1 MVNFGLGPLGMA
13 PTTLPEISNPAIPE
27 NILIGKEALNGA
39 EDLIVG
45 TMENNGAIEEDIEL
59 VDQVVEIPLGFHDG
73 DGFVQIAADEQA
85 KIIPENILAGITIL
99 GVEGSAIELDGEEI
113 EVNPTTDEQIFVPT
127 EGNGFTEV
135 VVTAVTSNIDEY
147 IVPANIIEGVTILG
161 VNGEAVELDGE
172 EIEIEPDVVE
182 QVYTPEIGNGFTKVT
197 VAAVTSD
204 IDEYIVPANIIEGIT
219 ILGVEGTAVEL
230 DGEELEVE
238 ATTIEQVITPDEGN
252 GFTKVTVAA
261 VTSDIDE
268 NILSENIKAGV
279 TILGVNGKASVVD
292 TADATAN
299 AEEILED
306 KVAYV
311 NGVKVTGTY
320 VKPILHKPTVSI
332 EDGVLTI
339 TPNAD
344 NGIYAEGYKIY
355 ADETLLTTTPEM
367 EIDLDLLLNE
377 PGTYAITVATHGTS
391 FTDSPETEAV
401 EFVVAE

>member
-13 PTTLPEISNPAIPE
+13 PATLPEISNPAIPE

-45 TMENNGAIEEDIEL
+45 TMENNGAIEENIEL
-59 VDQVVEIPLGFHDG
+59 VDQVVEIPLGFHNG
-73 DGFVQIAADEQA
+73 EGFVQIAANEQA
-85 KIIPENILAGITIL
+85 KIIPANIKAGVTIL
-99 GVEGSAIELDGEEI
+99 GVEGSAIELDGEEL
-113 EVNPTTDEQIFVPT
+113 EVNPTTDEQTFIPT

-135 VVTAVTSNIDEY
+135 VVTAVTSDIDEN

-182 QVYTPEIGNGFTKVT
+182 QIYTPEIGNGFTKVT

-204 IDEYIVPANIIEGIT
+204 IDEYI
-219 ILGVEGTAVEL
+219 
-230 DGEELEVE
+230 
-238 ATTIEQVITPDEGN
+238 
-252 GFTKVTVAA
+252 
-261 VTSDIDE
+261 
-268 NILSENIKAGV
+268 LSENIKAGV
-279 TILGVNGKASVVD
+279 TILGVDGKASVVD
-292 TADATAN
+292 TADATAS
-299 AEEILED
+299 AEEILKD

-311 NGVKVTGTY
+311 NGMKVTGTY
-320 VKPILHKPTVSI
+320 VKPILHKPTISI
-332 EDGVLTI
+332 EDGILTI

-355 ADETLLTTTPEM
+355 VDGTLLVTTSET
-367 EIDLDLLLNE
+367 EIEPGLLLDE
-377 PGTYAITVATHGTS
+377 PGTYAITVATYGTS

-401 EFVVAE
+401 EFVLAE

>member
-1 MVNFGLGPLGMA
+1 MVNFGIGPLGIA

-45 TMENNGAIEEDIEL
+45 TMENNGAIEENIEL
-59 VDQVVEIPLGFHDG
+59 VDQVVEIPLGFHNG
-73 DGFVQIAADEQA
+73 EGFVQIAANEQA
-85 KIIPENILAGITIL
+85 KIIPENIKAGVTIL
-99 GVEGSAIELDGEEI
+99 GVEGSAIELDGEEL
-113 EVNPTTDEQIFVPT
+113 EVNPTTDEQTFIPT

-135 VVTAVTSNIDEY
+135 VVTAVTSDIDEN

-182 QVYTPEIGNGFTKVT
+182 QIYTPEIGNGFTKVT

-204 IDEYIVPANIIEGIT
+204 IDEY
-219 ILGVEGTAVEL
+219 
-230 DGEELEVE
+230 
-238 ATTIEQVITPDEGN
+238 
-252 GFTKVTVAA
+252 
-261 VTSDIDE
+261 
-268 NILSENIKAGV
+268 ILSENIKAGV

-292 TADATAN
+292 TADATAS
-299 AEEILED
+299 AEEILKD

-311 NGVKVTGTY
+311 NGMKITGTY
-320 VKPILHKPTVSI
+320 VKPILHEPTISI
-332 EDGVLTI
+332 EDGILTI

-355 ADETLLTTTPEM
+355 VDGTLLVTTSET
-367 EIDLDLLLNE
+367 EIEPGLLLDE
-377 PGTYAITVATHGTS
+377 PGTYAITVATYGTS

-401 EFVVAE
+401 EFVLAE

>member
-1 MVNFGLGPLGMA
+1 MVNFGLGPLGIA

-45 TMENNGAIEEDIEL
+45 TMENNGAIEENIEL

-73 DGFVQIAADEQA
+73 EGFVQIAANEQA

-99 GVEGSAIELDGEEI
+99 GVEGSAIKLDGEEI
-113 EVNPTTDEQIFVPT
+113 EINPTTDEQTFVPT

-135 VVTAVTSNIDEY
+135 VVT
-147 IVPANIIEGVTILG
+147 
-161 VNGEAVELDGE
+161 
-172 EIEIEPDVVE
+172 
-182 QVYTPEIGNGFTKVT
+182 
-197 VAAVTSD
+197 AVTSD

-219 ILGVEGTAVEL
+219 ILGVEGTVVEL

-261 VTSDIDE
+261 VTGDIDE

-279 TILGVNGKASVVD
+279 TILGVDGKASVVD

-355 ADETLLTTTPEM
+355 ADETLLTTTLEM

>member
-1 MVNFGLGPLGMA
+1 
-13 PTTLPEISNPAIPE
+13 
-27 NILIGKEALNGA
+27 
-39 EDLIVG
+39 
-45 TMENNGAIEEDIEL
+45 MENNGAIEEDIEL

-73 DGFVQIAADEQA
+73 EGFVQIAADEQA

-99 GVEGSAIELDGEEI
+99 GVDGSAIELDGEEI
-113 EVNPTTDEQIFVPT
+113 EVNPTTDEQTFVPT

-135 VVTAVTSNIDEY
+135 VVTAVTNDIDAY
-147 IVPANIIEGVTILG
+147 IIPANIIEGVTILG
-161 VNGEAVELDGE
+161 VGGEAVELDGE
-172 EIEIEPDVVE
+172 EIEIEPDVAE
-182 QVYTPEIGNGFTKVT
+182 QIYTPEIGNGFTKVT

-238 ATTIEQVITPDEGN
+238 ATTIEQVLTPDEGN

-268 NILSENIKAGV
+268 YILPENIKAGV
-279 TILGVNGKASVVD
+279 TILGVDGEASVVD

-311 NGVKVTGTY
+311 NGVKVTGAY
-320 VKPILHKPTVSI
+320 VKPILHEPTVSI
-332 EDGVLTI
+332 EDGTLTI
-339 TPNAD
+339 TPNAN
-344 NGIYAEGYKIY
+344 NGVYAEGYKIY

-367 EIDLDLLLNE
+367 EIELGLLLNE
-377 PGTYAITVATHGTS
+377 PGTYDITVAAYGTS
-391 FTDSPETEAV
+391 FTDSPTTEAV

>member
-1 MVNFGLGPLGMA
+1 MVNFGIGPLGMA

-59 VDQVVEIPLGFHDG
+59 VDQVVEIPLGFHNG
-73 DGFVQIAADEQA
+73 EGFVQIAASEQA

-113 EVNPTTDEQIFVPT
+113 EVNPTTDEQTFVPT

-147 IVPANIIEGVTILG
+147 IVPANIK
-161 VNGEAVELDGE
+161 D
-172 EIEIEPDVVE
+172 
-182 QVYTPEIGNGFTKVT
+182 
-197 VAAVTSD
+197 
-204 IDEYIVPANIIEGIT
+204 GIT
-219 ILGVEGTAVEL
+219 ILGVEGTVVEL

-279 TILGVNGKASVVD
+279 TILGVDGKASVVD
-292 TADATAN
+292 TADATAS

-320 VKPILHKPTVSI
+320 VKPILHEPIVSI

-355 ADETLLTTTPEM
+355 ADETLLTTTS
-367 EIDLDLLLNE
+367 EIEIELGLLLNE

-391 FTDSPETEAV
+391 FADSPETEAV

>member
-73 DGFVQIAADEQA
+73 EGFVQIAASEQA
-85 KIIPENILAGITIL
+85 KIIPENIKAGITIL
-99 GVEGSAIELDGEEI
+99 GVEGSAIELDGEELEI
-113 EVNPTTDEQIFVPT
+113 NPTTDEQTFVPT

-135 VVTAVTSNIDEY
+135 VVTAVTSDIDEN

-161 VNGEAVELDGE
+161 VGGEAVELDGE

-182 QVYTPEIGNGFTKVT
+182 QIYTPEIGNGFTKVT

-204 IDEYIVPANIIEGIT
+204 IDEYILP
-219 ILGVEGTAVEL
+219 
-230 DGEELEVE
+230 
-238 ATTIEQVITPDEGN
+238 
-252 GFTKVTVAA
+252 
-261 VTSDIDE
+261 
-268 NILSENIKAGV
+268 ENIKAGV
-279 TILGVNGKASVVD
+279 TILGVDGKASVVD
-292 TADATAN
+292 TADATAS

-320 VKPILHKPTVSI
+320 VKPILHEPTISI
-332 EDGVLTI
+332 EDGILTI

-355 ADETLLTTTPEM
+355 VDGTLLVTTSET
-367 EIDLDLLLNE
+367 EIEPGLLLDE
-377 PGTYAITVATHGTS
+377 PGTYAITVATYGTS

-401 EFVVAE
+401 EFVLAE